1 MARPWRQRFLLL
13 AHPVPCRTASSLAR
27 ETGQVICGQGSR
39 SSLCGRDMAVEPWSL
54 TVAWARFK
62 WMPFPRDGTGSKNWT
77 EKGVLEAISTIVFAT
92 NQQDPQLSSD
102 IATCHFAKISTARS
116 HQTVAWQWTSYS
128 VAFAG
133 DATATVGAG
142 CDNVVPGGICAM
154 LVPLGWWST
163 FVRLFAIWP
172 FHLPVGHASTMA
184 AGSQFFE
191 WTMEFEPALA
201 AKHMAFFEVWLWQ
214 THQCFRKRLS
224 LVYVPSRAS
233 INDADPDQTRLA
245 KMSSKVTKGY
255 GSEWWMSEGTLN
267 QYSQDAQASAIF
279 KAMYLMFLSNHFKS
293 KLMFCNDVQRLRLDS
308 FDLYL
313 CRFRS
318 RIAPPA
324 SILSGM
330 LCSGSVS
337 ACDKAGRWPMTLEL
351 LRFTQQLRVLNRVS
365 YNAAIS
371 ACETKSKWQQ
381 AVSVMYQMTL
391 VRRWFIVYVD
401 YVGDIQLGN
410 HTRVGFGC
418 WLHDRFWIV

>member
-1 MARPWRQRFLLL
+1 
-13 AHPVPCRTASSLAR
+13 
-27 ETGQVICGQGSR
+27 
-39 SSLCGRDMAVEPWSL
+39 
-54 TVAWARFK
+54 
-62 WMPFPRDGTGSKNWT
+62 
-77 EKGVLEAISTIVFAT
+77 
-92 NQQDPQLSSD
+92 
-102 IATCHFAKISTARS
+102 
-116 HQTVAWQWTSYS
+116 
-128 VAFAG
+128 
-133 DATATVGAG
+133 
-142 CDNVVPGGICAM
+142 
-154 LVPLGWWST
+154 
-163 FVRLFAIWP
+163 
-172 FHLPVGHASTMA
+172 
-184 AGSQFFE
+184 
-191 WTMEFEPALA
+191 
-201 AKHMAFFEVWLWQ
+201 
-214 THQCFRKRLS
+214 
-224 LVYVPSRAS
+224 
-233 INDADPDQTRLA
+233 
-245 KMSSKVTKGY
+245 MSSKVTKGY

-279 KAMYLMFLSNHFKS
+279 KAMYLMSLSNHFKS

-391 VRRWFIVYVD
+391 VRR
-401 YVGDIQLGN
+401 
-410 HTRVGFGC
+410 
-418 WLHDRFWIV
+418 